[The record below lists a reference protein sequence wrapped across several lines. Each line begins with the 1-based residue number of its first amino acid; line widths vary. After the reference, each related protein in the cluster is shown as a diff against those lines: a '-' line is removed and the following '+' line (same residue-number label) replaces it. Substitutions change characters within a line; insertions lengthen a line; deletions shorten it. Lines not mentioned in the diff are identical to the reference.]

1 MDKTYQDAFHEL
13 GRSWKMSPELFEKLQ
28 EITCHMYLPSTHTTE
43 VNKLRYELFLRDVER
58 WSQVNSLLVRTASSC
73 MHYVPKLPGCDLEEK
88 SAEPAICFEPTDCG
102 WMTDEDGKLAVNW
115 MRGSPA
121 PDAVMQLLSCK
132 CVRSCELPKCTC
144 LSNGLKCTDMC
155 GYRHARTRLLKKS
168 R

>member
-1 MDKTYQDAFHEL
+1 
-13 GRSWKMSPELFEKLQ
+13 
-28 EITCHMYLPSTHTTE
+28 
-43 VNKLRYELFLRDVER
+43 
-58 WSQVNSLLVRTASSC
+58 
-73 MHYVPKLPGCDLEEK
+73 MHYVQTTSCDRRRSFAK
-88 SAEPAICFEPTDCG
+88 PAICCEPNNCG

-155 GYRHARTRLLKKS
+155 RLQKMPEQGFEEEPVAQQSDSGLT
-168 R
+168 